1 MDRLIYTSLTA
12 MRGAMARQTATAHN
26 LANVNTPGFRA
37 DIAEAQALWIKGS
50 TVTTRTMAS
59 EEVVAADMEAGVVM
73 PTGREL
79 DIALGGDALLGV
91 QAEDGEEAYT
101 RRGDLQLS
109 ASGLLTTGDGH
120 PVLGQQGPISL
131 PASDS
136 IQIDPQGRVLVVPR
150 GGDASQPQE
159 VDQLKLVSPTGS
171 DTVKG
176 LDGLFRVKGGG
187 ALPPDPDARVT
198 SGHLEGSNVSATE
211 ALVEMIEASR
221 AWDTQLKLVNDAR
234 DLDVSS
240 TDLMRL
246 PE

>member
-37 DIAEAQALWIKGS
+37 DVAEAQALWVKGGTAS
-50 TVTTRTMAS
+50 TRAMAS
-59 EEVVAADMEAGVVM
+59 EEVVAADMEAGAVM
-73 PTGREL
+73 PTGRDL
-79 DIALGGDALLGV
+79 DIALSGDALLTV
-91 QAEDGEEAYT
+91 QAADGDEAYT
-101 RRGDLQLS
+101 RRGDLQVS

-120 PVLGQQGPISL
+120 PVLGQQGPISVPL
-131 PASDS
+131 ADS
-136 IQIDPQGRVLVVPR
+136 IQIDPEGRILVVPR

-159 VDQLKLVSPTGS
+159 VDRLKLVSPAGS
-171 DTVKG
+171 VTAKG

-187 ALPPDPDARVT
+187 TLPSDPDARAT

-221 AWDTQLKLVNDAR
+221 AWDAQLKLVNDAR
-234 DLDVSS
+234 ELDVS
-240 TDLMRL
+240 TADLMRL